1 MEVACLLN
9 AQSYQLPGL
18 DALLR
23 QAVVSKVDVCDG
35 AVDLEDL
42 SQGLAKVATKSMDI
56 I

>member
-1 MEVACLLN
+1 MSAEC
-9 AQSYQLPGL
+9 SELPASSL